1 MIRRAAAALATLAL
15 LAGCSGEPALR
26 GSGTIEIDEVDVAS
40 QVGGRLIRLT
50 VAEGDS
56 VEAGDTLAV
65 LDRGEVVAELA
76 AQVAGAE
83 QAQAQARDL
92 QAGARPAEVLK
103 ARADLAAAQADLELA
118 RIEAQRA
125 ETLLKEQAISQAEAD
140 RARRSRASAEA
151 KVSAAREA
159 LRLSEDGFRRQQ
171 VAAASKAATA
181 AMAQVAGARSRAR
194 ELTLLAPRKGVILL
208 RNFLEG
214 ELVPPNLPVV
224 TLGDPDQIWMRM
236 YIAAPLITRFKVGDE
251 AQVTPVGS
259 KRSYPGHVAQI
270 ATQAEFTPR
279 AALTE
284 EEQADLVF
292 AVKVVLAPSAGAL
305 KPGLPATAVIR
316 PASSE
321 P

>member
-1 MIRRAAAALATLAL
+1 MIRRAAAALATLIL
-15 LAGCSGEPALR
+15 IAGCSSEPVLR
-26 GSGTIEIDEVDVAS
+26 GSGTIEIDEIDVAS
-40 QVGGRLIRLT
+40 QVGGRLSRLA

-76 AQVAGAE
+76 AQVASAE

-118 RIEAQRA
+118 LIEAQRA
-125 ETLLKEQAISQAEAD
+125 ERLLEEQAISQAEAD

-151 KVSAAREA
+151 KVNAAREA

-171 VAAASKAATA
+171 VAAAGNAATA

-224 TLGDPDQIWMRM
+224 TLGDPDQLWMRM

-270 ATQAEFTPR
+270 ATEAEFTPR

-292 AVKVVLAPSAGAL
+292 AVKVVLSPSAGAL
-305 KPGLPATAVIR
+305 KPGLPATAEIR
-316 PASSE
+316 PAS
-321 P
+321 PKP

>member
-1 MIRRAAAALATLAL
+1 MIRRAAAALATLIL
-15 LAGCSGEPALR
+15 IAGCSSEPVLR
-26 GSGTIEIDEVDVAS
+26 GSGTIEIDEIDVAS
-40 QVGGRLIRLT
+40 QVGGRLSRLA

-76 AQVAGAE
+76 AQVASAE

-118 RIEAQRA
+118 LIEAQRA
-125 ETLLKEQAISQAEAD
+125 ERLLEEQAISQAEAD

-171 VAAASKAATA
+171 VAAAGNAATA

-224 TLGDPDQIWMRM
+224 TLGDPDQLWMRM

-270 ATQAEFTPR
+270 ATEAEFTPR

-292 AVKVVLAPSAGAL
+292 AVKVVLSPSAGAL
-305 KPGLPATAVIR
+305 KPGLPATAEIR
-316 PASSE
+316 PAS
-321 P
+321 PKP

>member
-1 MIRRAAAALATLAL
+1 MIRRAAAALTMCL
-15 LAGCSGEPALR
+15 LVTGCARESALR
-26 GSGTIEIDEVDVAS
+26 GSGTIEIDEIDVAS

-65 LDRGEVVAELA
+65 LDQGEVVAALA

-92 QAGARPAEVLK
+92 REGARPAEVLK
-103 ARADLAAAQADLELA
+103 AKADLAAAQANLDLA

-125 ETLLKEQAISQAEAD
+125 ETLLKEQAISQADAD
-140 RARRSRASAEA
+140 RARRARATAEA
-151 KVSAAREA
+151 SVTSAREA
-159 LRLSEDGFRRQQ
+159 LRLSEEGFRRQQ
-171 VAAASKAATA
+171 VTAANNAATA

-208 RNFLEG
+208 RNFLQG

-224 TLGDPDQIWMRM
+224 TLGDPDQLWMRM

-270 ATQAEFTPR
+270 ATEAEFTPR

-292 AVKVVLAPSAGAL
+292 AVKVVLSPSAGAL
-305 KPGLPATAVIR
+305 KPGLPATAEIR
-316 PASSE
+316 PAS
-321 P
+321 PQP